1 MPLTEAQK
9 KLPLALQNA
18 ILAKDK
24 KKTPAKPKMPAK
36 PKAPPRQNV
45 KKYKK

>member
-1 MPLTEAQK
+1 MPLSEKQK
-9 KLPLALQNA
+9 KLPPALQKV

-24 KKTPAKPKMPAK
+24 KKAPAKPKMPPNA
-36 PKAPPRQNV
+36 KAPPRQNV